1 MESITLME
9 AYAIETLRGNGISND
24 KIIEN
29 IKANDL
35 DEFKAVKENMDF
47 DALVELSK
55 NADFEAIVNDGY
67 KVKFLTFNGLKN
79 LIKMKFGKFADEDY
93 QVDDFVITGLE
104 LDENQQKDLENMLS
118 ANWTLD
124 SEAGGVTVKP
134 TK

>member
-24 KIIEN
+24 KIIKN

-35 DEFKAVKENMDF
+35 EEFKAVKENMDF

-55 NADFEAIVNDGY
+55 NADFESIVNDGY

-93 QVDDFVITGLE
+93 QVDEFVISGLE
-104 LDENQQKDLENMLS
+104 LDENQQKDLENILS
-118 ANWTLD
+118 ANWTLS
-124 SEAGGVTVKP
+124 SEAGGITVKP

>member
-9 AYAIETLRGNGISND
+9 AYAIETLRGNGIGND

-29 IKANDL
+29 IRANDL
-35 DEFKAVKENMDF
+35 EEFKAIKENMDF
-47 DALVELSK
+47 DALVELDK
-55 NADFEAIVNDGY
+55 NADFESIVNDGY

-93 QVDDFVITGLE
+93 QVDEFVISGLE
-104 LDENQQKDLENMLS
+104 LDENQQKDLENILS
-118 ANWTLD
+118 ANWTLS

>member
-24 KIIEN
+24 RIIEN
-29 IKANDL
+29 IKANEL
-35 DEFKAVKENMDF
+35 EEFKAVKENMDF

-55 NADFEAIVNDGY
+55 NADFESIVNDGY

-79 LIKMKFGKFADEDY
+79 LIKMKFGKFAEEDY
-93 QVDDFVITGLE
+93 QVDEFVISGLE
-104 LDENQQKDLENMLS
+104 ISEDQQKDLENILS
-118 ANWTLD
+118 ANWTLE

>member
-24 KIIEN
+24 KIIKN
-29 IKANDL
+29 IKANNL
-35 DEFKAVKENMDF
+35 EEFKAVKENMDF
-47 DALVELSK
+47 DALVELDK
-55 NADFEAIVNDGY
+55 NADFESIVNDGY

-93 QVDDFVITGLE
+93 QVDEFVISGLE
-104 LDENQQKDLENMLS
+104 LDENQQKDLENILS
-118 ANWTLD
+118 ANWTLS

-134 TK
+134 AK

>member
-9 AYAIETLRGNGISND
+9 AYAIETLRGNGIGND
-24 KIIEN
+24 TIIKN

-93 QVDDFVITGLE
+93 QVDEFVISGLE
-104 LDENQQKDLENMLS
+104 LDKDQQQDLENILS
-118 ANWTLD
+118 ANWTLE

>member
-9 AYAIETLRGNGISND
+9 AYAIETLRSNGISND

-29 IKANDL
+29 IKANNL
-35 DEFKAVKENMDF
+35 EEFKAVKENMDF

-93 QVDDFVITGLE
+93 QVDDFVISGLE
-104 LDENQQKDLENMLS
+104 LEKNQQQDLENMLS
-118 ANWTLD
+118 ANWTL
-124 SEAGGVTVKP
+124 SGEAGGVTVKP

>member
-9 AYAIETLRGNGISND
+9 AYAIETLRSNGISND

-29 IKANDL
+29 IKANNL
-35 DEFKAVKENMDF
+35 EEFKAVKENMDF

-93 QVDDFVITGLE
+93 QVDEFVISGLE
-104 LDENQQKDLENMLS
+104 ISEDQQKDLEYMLS
-118 ANWTLD
+118 ANWILD

>member
-9 AYAIETLRGNGISND
+9 AYAIETLRSNGISND

-35 DEFKAVKENMDF
+35 GEFKAVKENMDF

-93 QVDDFVITGLE
+93 QVDEFVISGLE
-104 LDENQQKDLENMLS
+104 ISEDQQKDLEYMLS
-118 ANWTLD
+118 ANWILD

>member
-9 AYAIETLRGNGISND
+9 AYAIETLRSNGISND

-55 NADFEAIVNDGY
+55 NTDFEAIVNDGY

-93 QVDDFVITGLE
+93 QVDDFVISGLE
-104 LDENQQKDLENMLS
+104 LDKNQQQDLENMLS
-118 ANWTLD
+118 ANWTL
-124 SEAGGVTVKP
+124 SGEAGGVTVKP

>member
-9 AYAIETLRGNGISND
+9 AYAIETLRSNGISND

-93 QVDDFVITGLE
+93 QVDEFVISGLE
-104 LDENQQKDLENMLS
+104 ISEDQQKDLENMLS
-118 ANWTLD
+118 ANWILD

>member
-29 IKANDL
+29 IRANDL
-35 DEFKAVKENMDF
+35 EEFKTIKENMDF
-47 DALVELSK
+47 DALVELDK
-55 NADFEAIVNDGY
+55 NADFESIVNDGY

-79 LIKMKFGKFADEDY
+79 LIKMKFGKFADGDY
-93 QVDDFVITGLE
+93 QVDEFVISGLE
-104 LDENQQKDLENMLS
+104 LDENQQKDLENILS
-118 ANWTLD
+118 ANWTLS
-124 SEAGGVTVKP
+124 SEAGGITVKP

>member
-24 KIIEN
+24 KIIKN

-35 DEFKAVKENMDF
+35 EEFKAVKENMDF

-93 QVDDFVITGLE
+93 QVDEFVISGLE
-104 LDENQQKDLENMLS
+104 LDENQQKDLENILS
-118 ANWTLD
+118 ANWTLE

-134 TK
+134 AK

>member
-35 DEFKAVKENMDF
+35 EEFKAVKENMDF
-47 DALVELSK
+47 DALVELSE
-55 NADFEAIVNDGY
+55 NADFEAIINDGY

-79 LIKMKFGKFADEDY
+79 LIKMKFGKFAEEDY
-93 QVDDFVITGLE
+93 QVEEFVISGLE
-104 LDENQQKDLENMLS
+104 ISADQEKDLENMLS
-118 ANWTLD
+118 ANWTLS

>member
-29 IKANDL
+29 IRANDL
-35 DEFKAVKENMDF
+35 EEFKTIKENMDF
-47 DALVELSK
+47 DALVELDK
-55 NADFEAIVNDGY
+55 NADFESIVNDGY

-93 QVDDFVITGLE
+93 QVDEFVISGLE
-104 LDENQQKDLENMLS
+104 LDENQQKDLENILS
-118 ANWTLD
+118 ANWTLS
-124 SEAGGVTVKP
+124 SEAGGITVKP

>member
-9 AYAIETLRGNGISND
+9 AYAIETLRGNGIIND
-24 KIIEN
+24 KIIKS

-35 DEFKAVKENMDF
+35 EEFKAVKEHMDF

-104 LDENQQKDLENMLS
+104 LDKNQQQDLENMLS
-118 ANWTLD
+118 ANWKLCG
-124 SEAGGVTVKP
+124 EAVGVTVNP

>member
-35 DEFKAVKENMDF
+35 EEFKAVKENMDF

-55 NADFEAIVNDGY
+55 NADFETIVNDGY

-93 QVDDFVITGLE
+93 QVDDFVISGLE
-104 LDENQQKDLENMLS
+104 LDKNQQKDLENMLS
-118 ANWTLD
+118 ANWTMS

>member
-35 DEFKAVKENMDF
+35 EEFKAVKENMDF
-47 DALVELSK
+47 EALVELGK
-55 NADFEAIVNDGY
+55 NADFESIVNDGY

-93 QVDDFVITGLE
+93 QVDEFVISGLE
-104 LDENQQKDLENMLS
+104 LDENQQKDLENILS
-118 ANWTLD
+118 ANWTLE
-124 SEAGGVTVKP
+124 SEAGGITVKP

>member
-29 IKANDL
+29 IKTNDL

-93 QVDDFVITGLE
+93 QVDEFVITGLE
-104 LDENQQKDLENMLS
+104 LDENQQRDLENMLS

>member
-35 DEFKAVKENMDF
+35 EEFKAVKENMDF
-47 DALVELSK
+47 EALVELGK
-55 NADFEAIVNDGY
+55 NADFESIVNDGY

-93 QVDDFVITGLE
+93 QVDEFVISGLE
-104 LDENQQKDLENMLS
+104 LDENQQKDLENILS
-118 ANWTLD
+118 ANWTLE

>member
-35 DEFKAVKENMDF
+35 EEFKAVKENMDF

-55 NADFEAIVNDGY
+55 NADFETIVNDGY

-93 QVDDFVITGLE
+93 QVDDFVISGLE
-104 LDENQQKDLENMLS
+104 IDKNQQQDLENMLS
-118 ANWTLD
+118 ANWTMS

>member
-9 AYAIETLRGNGISND
+9 AYAIETLRSNGISND

-29 IKANDL
+29 IKANNL
-35 DEFKAVKENMDF
+35 EEFKAVKENMDF

-93 QVDDFVITGLE
+93 QVDDFVISGLE
-104 LDENQQKDLENMLS
+104 LDKNQQQDLENMLS
-118 ANWTLD
+118 ANWTL
-124 SEAGGVTVKP
+124 SGEASGVTVKP

>member
-9 AYAIETLRGNGISND
+9 AYAIETLRGNGIGND

-29 IKANDL
+29 IRANDL
-35 DEFKAVKENMDF
+35 EEFKTIKENMDF
-47 DALVELSK
+47 DALVELDK
-55 NADFEAIVNDGY
+55 NADFESIVNDGY

-93 QVDDFVITGLE
+93 QVDEFVISGLE
-104 LDENQQKDLENMLS
+104 LDENQQKDLENILS
-118 ANWTLD
+118 ANWTLS
-124 SEAGGVTVKP
+124 SEAGGITVKP

>member
-29 IKANDL
+29 IKANELED
-35 DEFKAVKENMDF
+35 FKAVKENMDF
-47 DALVELSK
+47 DALVKLSET
-55 NADFEAIVNDGY
+55 ADFESIVNDGY

-79 LIKMKFGKFADEDY
+79 LIKMKFGKFAEEDY
-93 QVDDFVITGLE
+93 QVEEFVISGLE
-104 LDENQQKDLENMLS
+104 LDESQQKDLENMLS
-118 ANWTLD
+118 ANWTLS
-124 SEAGGVTVKP
+124 SEAGGVTVQP

>member
-9 AYAIETLRGNGISND
+9 AYAIETLRSNGISND

-35 DEFKAVKENMDF
+35 EEFKAVKENMDF

-55 NADFEAIVNDGY
+55 NAGFEAIINEGY

-79 LIKMKFGKFADEDY
+79 LIKMKFGKFAEEDY
-93 QVDDFVITGLE
+93 QLEAFVISGLE
-104 LDENQQKDLENMLS
+104 LSADQEKDLENMLS
-118 ANWTLD
+118 ANWTLE

>member
-29 IKANDL
+29 IKANNL
-35 DEFKAVKENMDF
+35 EEFKAVKENMDF

-55 NADFEAIVNDGY
+55 NADFETIVNDGY

-93 QVDDFVITGLE
+93 QVDDFVISGLE
-104 LDENQQKDLENMLS
+104 LDKNQQKDLENMLS
-118 ANWTLD
+118 ANWTMS

>member
-9 AYAIETLRGNGISND
+9 AYAIETLRSNGIGND

-93 QVDDFVITGLE
+93 QVDEFVISGLE
-104 LDENQQKDLENMLS
+104 ISEDQQKDLENMLS
-118 ANWTLD
+118 ANWILD